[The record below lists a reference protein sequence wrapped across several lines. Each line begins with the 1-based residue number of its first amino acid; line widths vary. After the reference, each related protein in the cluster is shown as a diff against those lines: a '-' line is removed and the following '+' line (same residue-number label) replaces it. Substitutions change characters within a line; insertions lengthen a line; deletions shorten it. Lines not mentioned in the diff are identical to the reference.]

1 MEIVNALRTLWRHRT
16 LVAVGALVAVIT
28 GVAVAYRIPSFQ
40 SRSFDVGVATSEILV
55 DTPSS
60 QVVAVAP
67 AGVGTVA
74 GAANLLATIMTQG
87 TVQRNI
93 AVDAGLSPQNLF
105 TVAASGVGTP
115 ANVPDS
121 AVRKPG
127 TAVLIT
133 KNLADA
139 AGDALP
145 IIWIE
150 ARASDAAT
158 AIKVANASVSALRNY
173 LASTGAAERIP
184 DTQRLVIDSLG
195 PPQAHLENGG
205 PSRIVAPGVGLGV
218 FALVCALI
226 LFITALARGWR
237 EASAEERDLSELDFD
252 PERADTDEDAYGDT
266 EPDPTL
272 MTLFGEDSAS
282 DLNGYANGGRKT
294 NGNGHRLNEVIDRVR
309 EAAADAL
316 DDPEAAEDREE
327 AEGPEQTEDVQTPL
341 ETVGAKQN
349 RDGENHDPFR
359 FGVRKST

>member
-40 SRSFDVGVATSEILV
+40 SRSFDVGVATGEILV

-87 TVQRNI
+87 TVQRTI

-115 ANVPDS
+115 ANVPDT

-127 TAVLIT
+127 TAVLTT
-133 KNLADA
+133 KNLTDA

-158 AIKVANASVSALRNY
+158 AVKVANASVSALRNY
-173 LASTGAAERIP
+173 LASRGASERIP
-184 DTQRLVIDSLG
+184 NTQRLVIDSLG

-226 LFITALARGWR
+226 LFVTALARGWR

-266 EPDPTL
+266 VPDP
-272 MTLFGEDSAS
+272 MTLFGDDFAS
-282 DLNGYANGGRKT
+282 HLNGYEDDGRKT
-294 NGNGHRLNEVIDRVR
+294 NGNGNRLNEVIDLVR
-309 EAAADAL
+309 EATADAL
-316 DDPEAAEDREE
+316 DDPQEAEDREE
-327 AEGPEQTEDVQTPL
+327 AEGPEQTEDVQTAL
-341 ETVGAKQN
+341 ETVGAEQN
-349 RDGENHDPFR
+349 GDGKNPFR
-359 FGVRKST
+359 FGVRKSA